1 MILVIDNY
9 DSFTYNVVQ
18 SLQRLSKEE
27 VTVVRSKEVTVE
39 QLASMNPDRL
49 VVSPG
54 PGTPS
59 EAGVSIDAIK
69 YFAGKIPI
77 VGVCLGHQAIGEAFG
92 ARIVQAKR
100 ICHGVVEEM
109 DLDGRGLFR
118 TTGKKA
124 SFTRYH
130 SLAIEESTL
139 SPEFETTARSSDGDI
154 MGIRHKTMII
164 EGVQYHPESAAGPE
178 DSKYLF
184 KKFIDNMIACKEVQ

>member
-18 SLQRLSKEE
+18 SLQRLSNEE

-77 VGVCLGHQAIGEAFG
+77 LGVCLGHQAIGEAFG

-109 DLDGRGLFR
+109 ELDGRGLFR
-118 TTGKKA
+118 ITGKKA

-139 SPEFETTARSSDGDI
+139 SPDFEITARSSDGDI

-164 EGVQYHPESAAGPE
+164 EGVQFHPESIA
-178 DSKYLF
+178 SKTG
-184 KKFIDNMIACKEVQ
+184 DD